1 MSFNCKIVR
10 VACGGLFALAVE
22 ANSSDVAF
30 AASGT
35 EVTVDEVWSIA
46 ASHSPALQRA
56 GAAGAVIAA
65 EGLTAAAL
73 LDPSLEGKAEWPTGS
88 HAPETKNEYEV
99 SVAQPLR
106 LGDLTGERGKLGRIT
121 QTFSEQQA
129 HQERL
134 KVFFEVEELFAEIAA
149 LEGLKPGLLK
159 SGARARQVLNRLHH
173 GSALLSLQGSER
185 ALIEAE
191 GEALIGAEI
200 ALLGEISERRAALER
215 LIGAPLPD
223 GALQQPKLGEPLEP
237 RAFVAAVRDSPEGL
251 ARRLTVQAE
260 RAERRLA
267 LTRVERGGVLS
278 PRVVYRRSD
287 DGTDFLGFALE
298 VPLPVWGA
306 SRGEQVVHESE
317 RAAALTEQRF
327 VESPAFER
335 YLTAL
340 VVGYGERRRHADVV
354 QKKIIPALV
363 RAADAGAK
371 ELQAGQISVAQFIAL
386 VRDLHERSREGVEA
400 YLTALRIG
408 TELRLLQGDGV

>member
-149 LEGLKPGLLK
+149 LEGLK

-173 GSALLSLQGSER
+173 GSALLSLHGSER

-298 VPLPVWGA
+298 GPLPVWGA

-371 ELQAGQISVAQFIAL
+371 EIQAGQISVAQFIAL